1 MSRVIKLKLLTQNEL
16 VKVETSARTLGEFKN
31 ELTVQNLG
39 IDWSSTKLIDR
50 ATKASF
56 DLDEA
61 VLPATDALIFVTP
74 TKTKSGAYSYREAI
88 EAVKTYKANGGKVN
102 FNYTHASTKQL
113 NDFLNTIEKVEEAR
127 AAQNKAEKALEEL
140 AEDIE
145 AEEFIPMHEIA
156 EVLTNTELQEEAE
169 KIAAK
174 I

>member
-31 ELTVQNLG
+31 ESAVQSLG
-39 IDWSSTKLIDR
+39 IDWNSTKLIDR

-56 DLDEA
+56 DLDES

-74 TKTKSGAYSYREAI
+74 TKTKSGAYTYKEAM
-88 EAVKTYKANGGKVN
+88 EAVKAYKTSGGNVP
-102 FNYTHASTKQL
+102 FNYTHSSTKQL
-113 NDFLNTIEKVEEAR
+113 NEFLASVEKVKEAE
-127 AAQNKAEKALEEL
+127 AALEEL
-140 AEDIE
+140 TNEIAD
-145 AEEFIPMHEIA
+145 EEFIPVSEIA